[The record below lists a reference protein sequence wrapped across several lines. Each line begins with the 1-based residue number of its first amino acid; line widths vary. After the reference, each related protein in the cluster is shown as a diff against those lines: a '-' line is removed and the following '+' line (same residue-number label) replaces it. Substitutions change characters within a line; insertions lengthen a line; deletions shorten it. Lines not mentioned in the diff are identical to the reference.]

1 MNCVEKRVHRPLS
14 LERPAC
20 KLALGWHLETWM
32 VNMSLYWNKAFP
44 KREEGGLVLRSFTQ
58 IVWFMMNTSSPS
70 RRPELQ
76 CKLLRLPTFH
86 TCCHNLLLGTEC
98 TCVIPPGDDFG
109 NLFPPDSALCALLFV
124 GFCLCTFAG
133 PNHGCEYTESYRASL
148 VAQMERFCLK
158 LGIPVPRVGRSPGER
173 DGNPLQYS
181 CLRNPMDRGT
191 WWAIVHRVSKN
202 RTLLSD

>member
-1 MNCVEKRVHRPLS
+1 MFNDQLNIIFYLKKIRVMNFSEKRVHRPLS

-44 KREEGGLVLRSFTQ
+44 KREEGCLVLRSFTQ

-70 RRPELQ
+70 RRLELQ
-76 CKLLRLPTFH
+76 YKLLRLPTFH
-86 TCCHNLLLGTEC
+86 TCCHNLLLGIEC

-109 NLFPPDSALCALLFV
+109 NLFPPDSALCALFFV

-133 PNHGCEYTESYRASL
+133 RLWVHWILSGFPGGSDGKILPEARD
-148 VAQMERFCLK
+148 
-158 LGIPVPRVGRSPGER
+158 PSP
-173 DGNPLQYS
+173 
-181 CLRNPMDRGT
+181 
-191 WWAIVHRVSKN
+191 
-202 RTLLSD
+202 